1 MSIGSF
7 IVGLILGI
15 ITGVL
20 GNYVYDLL
28 TTKFKFKKRD
38 HLPRILADNDSWIN
52 NEGKLYSYEKEP
64 EYKIVIN
71 DGIDSV
77 ADRYKKFPDRSHDEL
92 CWVEVKYNDATLFGW
107 NFLYLDG
114 FRILIPVP
122 KTGYDTDDNMY
133 DYYDLNST
141 EMKVF
146 EVIGMANLMGEP
158 TKLEGLKRIAN
169 ILDITITEL

>member
-1 MSIGSF
+1 MLNF
-7 IVGLILGI
+7 LLGLVVGI
-15 ITGVL
+15 ITGVV

-28 TTKFKFKKRD
+28 TVKFKLRKRE
-38 HLPRILADNDSWIN
+38 HLPRILADTDSWIN
-52 NEGKLYSYEKEP
+52 NEGRLYSYEKEP
-64 EYKIVIN
+64 EYKIVVN
-71 DGIDSV
+71 EGIDSV
-77 ADRYKKFPDRSHDEL
+77 ADRHKKFPDRSHDEL
-92 CWVEVKYNDATLFGW
+92 CWVEVRYNDATLFGW

-114 FRILIPVP
+114 YRILIPVP
-122 KTGYDTDDNMY
+122 KTGYDADDNMY
-133 DYYDLNST
+133 DYYDLSSQ